1 MHEVSAFL
9 SPNCGRKGAVQ
20 TSAIGCLVQFN
31 LVGSRLL
38 GCPFLRNGLLQ
49 VLAPMAKILQ
59 FQKQYQD
66 TATGC
71 KTTDEAALQ
80 TCIQTYYQRQQ
91 NQQPSSNLQQEN
103 TELKTQVQEIRSELD
118 ALKIQPTT
126 TAENAPSQAGINEY
140 GNVIVFALILIITI
154 LVTVILTKHF
164 SKK

>member
-1 MHEVSAFL
+1 MA
-9 SPNCGRKGAVQ
+9 
-20 TSAIGCLVQFN
+20 T
-31 LVGSRLL
+31 LL
-38 GCPFLRNGLLQ
+38 HF
-49 VLAPMAKILQ
+49 K
-59 FQKQYQD
+59 KEYQD

-71 KTTDEAALQ
+71 KTTDEAAFQ

-118 ALKIQPTT
+118 ALKDQPTT
-126 TAENAPSQAGINEY
+126 TTDSVPPQTGINEY

>member
-38 GCPFLRNGLLQ
+38 GCPFLHYGQPQ
-49 VLAPMAKILQ
+49 VPAPMAKILQ
-59 FQKQYQD
+59 FQKQYTD
-66 TATGC
+66 AKTGC

-91 NQQPSSNLQQEN
+91 NQQPSVNLQSEN
-103 TELKTQVQEIRSELD
+103 TELKTQVEEIRTELET
-118 ALKIQPTT
+118 LKTQPTT
-126 TAENAPSQAGINEY
+126 TPQTGINEN
-140 GNVIVFALILIITI
+140 GNVIVFSLILIITI
-154 LVTVILTKHF
+154 LVTVILTKYF
-164 SKK
+164 TKK